1 MATSLRS
8 EKVVKQWGTV
18 VERGAGRDKWVLDT
32 TETLIKE
39 VSPPAVVTKR
49 ESVTSGGMFSEKRD
63 FLIVTHNTLREY
75 AMFIGAQNF
84 GKDLAVAWYLTVNP
98 GFLKRAISKKLTNGD
113 PNALS
118 GVLPVFAQQDLSS
131 YMHMAHSRLKE
142 AVGILLDEM
151 QQDTARIDWSPKG
164 FLSIW

>member
-39 VSPPAVVTKR
+39 VSPPTVVTKR
-49 ESVTSGGMFSEKRD
+49 EPVTSGGMFSEKRD

-131 YMHMAHSRLKE
+131 LLSSAHHRLKE
-142 AVGILLDEM
+142 VVQELFSELS
-151 QQDTARIDWSPKG
+151 QDSSRIDWNPKG
-164 FLSIW
+164 FLNIW